1 MYRPPITRLEL
12 EAVLRREVKHY
23 VSLGVKRADAIKQV
37 ATEQGIDPEWVAELV
52 QRVDDLSGG
61 EA

>member
-1 MYRPPITRLEL
+1 MYRRLTRLEV

-23 VSLGVKRADAIKQV
+23 MTLGLTKAEAIQQV
-37 ATEQGIDPEWVAELV
+37 ATDQGLDPEWVAELV
-52 QRVDDLSGG
+52 DGMFGG

>member
-1 MYRPPITRLEL
+1 MHRPPLTRLEL

-23 VSLGVKRADAIKQV
+23 ISLGVKRSDAVQQV
-37 ATEQGIDPEWVAELV
+37 AIEQGIDPEWVAELV
-52 QRVDDLSGG
+52 DGLLGG

>member
-1 MYRPPITRLEL
+1 MPRPITRLEV

-23 VSLGVKRADAIKQV
+23 VSLGVKKSDAIKQV
-37 ATEQGIDPEWVAELV
+37 ATEQGIDPEWVAQLV
-52 QRVDDLSGG
+52 DGGTGG